1 MSDEGEYPE
10 CCRTVNRKAR
20 KAHKCCEC
28 GNLPLA
34 ENIESELSKLN
45 NR

>member
-20 KAHKCCEC
+20 MAAICRKR